1 MAPALTSVHIPTAEL
16 TRNAVRWLINQCY
29 GTEWDIE
36 RSFNVSVTMRAS
48 VTHAK

>member
-1 MAPALTSVHIPTAEL
+1 
-16 TRNAVRWLINQCY
+16 VRWLINQCY